1 MDKEEFVGLSTA
13 DQLERVLSALEDDE
27 PDADQVVSVFL
38 ELYSPD
44 EHYDKI
50 KANQRAI
57 KESGVLDVVLE
68 KLAVSNH
75 TKNFLNFMRILSLL
89 GKSRWPA
96 VFIFAI
102 LYMYSLNSS
111 MPILIN

>member
-1 MDKEEFVGLSTA
+1 MTKL
-13 DQLERVLSALEDDE
+13 
-27 PDADQVVSVFL
+27 
-38 ELYSPD
+38 
-44 EHYDKI
+44 

-102 LYMYSLNSS
+102 LYMYSLNSA

>member
-1 MDKEEFVGLSTA
+1 MDKEEFVSLSTA

-27 PDADQVVSVFL
+27 PDSDQIVSAFL

-44 EHYDKI
+44 DHYDKI
-50 KANQRAI
+50 KTSQRAI
-57 KESGVLDVVLE
+57 KESGILDVVLE

-89 GKSRWPA
+89 GKLSKTCSIHLFKI
-96 VFIFAI
+96 V
-102 LYMYSLNSS
+102 S
-111 MPILIN
+111 